1 VSNLNDGGTARFLIP
16 PPLFSYWEEDDAA
29 GEITIKKK
37 HKNTKMMSQNKFFF
51 GHVRMVNEVF
61 FNTIF

>member
-1 VSNLNDGGTARFLIP
+1 MVAVQHVFI

-37 HKNTKMMSQNKFFF
+37 KNTKTQK
-51 GHVRMVNEVF
+51 
-61 FNTIF
+61 